1 MAYHTPRN
9 VSKMTP
15 TERKGFKMKAKMMNV
30 YGVFAAAFAAAAMMM
45 TTLVANS
52 TCIYFSYQD
61 ELPEPKHMFLRVL
74 AAQMGVGGDDSWMS
88 PVHEQYQLPADQ
100 PLSLNVQL
108 KLF

>member
-1 MAYHTPRN
+1 MAFQTTYTMAYHTPRN

-61 ELPEPKHMFLRVL
+61 ELPERARKLR
-74 AAQMGVGGDDSWMS
+74 
-88 PVHEQYQLPADQ
+88 
-100 PLSLNVQL
+100 
-108 KLF
+108 KF

>member
-1 MAYHTPRN
+1 MRRKIRWMALF
-9 VSKMTP
+9 M
-15 TERKGFKMKAKMMNV
+15 
-30 YGVFAAAFAAAAMMM
+30 AAAMMM

-88 PVHEQYQLPADQ
+88 PVHPQYHIPADR
-100 PLSLNVQL
+100 PLHLDVDIEL
-108 KLF
+108 I

>member
-45 TTLVANS
+45 STLVANS

-61 ELPEPKHMFLRVL
+61 ELPERARKLR
-74 AAQMGVGGDDSWMS
+74 
-88 PVHEQYQLPADQ
+88 
-100 PLSLNVQL
+100 
-108 KLF
+108 KF